1 MKKNKLIVI
10 GGSIVESDG
19 TFYFARSQILEYLSE
34 FNAFYS
40 EVKWIVRLG
49 KSKDY
54 KTRINKSPLLDII
67 NKNQET
73 ILSIK
78 GIRNQLLSYW
88 RFFKNLDK
96 RTDTIVSSYSTT
108 SIPYILMASLF
119 GRKAV
124 YYLGNDPALQV
135 ALRKES
141 LYGKFAARANQWFLP
156 LALKRADGVL
166 VRGKSTVAQCKKW
179 NTNIILSNPLISY
192 NHFKEL
198 HNRKRAPNDNKQFN
212 ILYVGKLDEN
222 KGVQCLLEA
231 IRILVHERSTLTTSI
246 FLNIAGSGPMEKKL
260 NELVDDLNIKKLVFF
275 HGFIDD
281 AEKLSDFFCSSHLF
295 VVPTLRHEGFPR
307 VIDEAMACGL
317 PVICSRLGGMKDSLD
332 EKEVLFF
339 KPGDSKGLADAIE
352 TIISQE
358 LIRKQLIIA
367 SRKRFATLFQQTAAE
382 QHYNFLTNI

>member
-124 YYLGNDPALQV
+124 YYLGNDPAC
-135 ALRKES
+135 A
-141 LYGKFAARANQWFLP
+141 
-156 LALKRADGVL
+156 
-166 VRGKSTVAQCKKW
+166 
-179 NTNIILSNPLISY
+179 
-192 NHFKEL
+192 
-198 HNRKRAPNDNKQFN
+198 
-212 ILYVGKLDEN
+212 
-222 KGVQCLLEA
+222 EA
-231 IRILVHERSTLTTSI
+231 
-246 FLNIAGSGPMEKKL
+246 G
-260 NELVDDLNIKKLVFF
+260 
-275 HGFIDD
+275 
-281 AEKLSDFFCSSHLF
+281 
-295 VVPTLRHEGFPR
+295 
-307 VIDEAMACGL
+307 
-317 PVICSRLGGMKDSLD
+317 
-332 EKEVLFF
+332 
-339 KPGDSKGLADAIE
+339 
-352 TIISQE
+352 
-358 LIRKQLIIA
+358 
-367 SRKRFATLFQQTAAE
+367 
-382 QHYNFLTNI
+382 